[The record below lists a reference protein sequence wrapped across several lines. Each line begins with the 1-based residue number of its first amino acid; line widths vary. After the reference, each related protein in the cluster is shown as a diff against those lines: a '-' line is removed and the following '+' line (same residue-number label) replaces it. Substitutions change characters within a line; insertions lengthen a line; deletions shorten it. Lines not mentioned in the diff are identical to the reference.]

1 MKIFTTQDDIPTVD
15 QQHTTHF
22 FRILKA
28 MKKWNKGTKTKEKIK
43 YNPEKPPRLR
53 SIDQVVIPLK

>member
-1 MKIFTTQDDIPTVD
+1 MKIFTTHDDIPTAE

-28 MKKWNKGTKTKEKIK
+28 MKKMKQTNKKI
-43 YNPEKPPRLR
+43 
-53 SIDQVVIPLK
+53 

>member
-15 QQHTTHF
+15 QQHTTYF

-28 MKKWNKGTKTKEKIK
+28 MKKMKQTNKNKKNKM
-43 YNPEKPPRLR
+43 
-53 SIDQVVIPLK
+53 

>member
-1 MKIFTTQDDIPTVD
+1 MKIFTTHDDIPTAD

-28 MKKWNKGTKTKEKIK
+28 MKKMKQTNKK